1 MMSMAAKAALGGAM
15 DLSLS
20 EEQRLLGD
28 AANRFTAGR
37 YSFEARRAILQSP
50 EGFSLEIWR
59 EFADLG
65 WLGLNIPEEFGGLG
79 AGAVETAVV
88 MEALGRALVVEPY
101 LATAVIAADLIA
113 GLGSE
118 SQKSALLP
126 AIAEGKAL
134 YAFAHVEP
142 QSRYALDDVA
152 TTAKRS
158 GDGWRI
164 SGRKDVV
171 LGGPWADTLLVS
183 ARIAGNQRDKSGIGV
198 FVVPAKSAGVTATAY
213 QTLDGARAS
222 NIAFDNVAVA
232 ASALLGGSEDALP
245 AIEATGDRAIAAMAS
260 EALGCMQVLLDTTI
274 AYTKTRIQFGKP
286 LAANQVLQHRMAAMA
301 VKIEEARAS
310 ALNATLMLDA
320 DPTTRARAASGAK
333 VKVGRAGRFVA
344 EQAVQLHGGM
354 GVTEELNVGVYFKR
368 LMAIEL
374 IFGSPDFHLQ
384 RHVRLSQ
391 RPAA

>member
-1 MMSMAAKAALGGAM
+1 M

-28 AANRFTAGR
+28 AANRFAAGR
-37 YSFEARRAILQSP
+37 YSFEARHAILQST
-50 EGFSLEIWR
+50 EGFSREIWR

-79 AGAVETAVV
+79 AGAVETGVV
-88 MEALGRALVVEPY
+88 MEALGRALAVEPY
-101 LATAVIAADLIA
+101 LATAVVSASLIA
-113 GLGSE
+113 NLGSQQ
-118 SQKSALLP
+118 QKAGLLP
-126 AIAEGKAL
+126 SIGEGKSL
-134 YAFAHVEP
+134 LAFAHTEP
-142 QSRYALDDVA
+142 QAGYALQDVSTVA
-152 TTAKRS
+152 TRS

-164 SGRKDVV
+164 TGRKDVV

-183 ARIAGNQRDKSGIGV
+183 ARIAGNRHDRSGIGV
-198 FVVPAKSAGVTATAY
+198 FIVPAKSAGVTATSF

-222 NIAFDNVAVA
+222 NIAFDDVAVSA
-232 ASALLGGSEDALP
+232 DALLGGSEDALP
-245 AIEATGDRAIAAMAS
+245 AIEATVDRAIAAMAS
-260 EALGCMQVLLDTTI
+260 EALGCMQALLETTI

-320 DPTTRARAASGAK
+320 DPLSRARAAAGAK
-333 VKVGRAGRFVA
+333 VKVGRAGRFVG

-354 GVTEELNVGVYFKR
+354 GVTEELNVGVYLKR
-368 LMAIEL
+368 LMAIEI